1 MPGLPSRYLSIQE
14 AASVL
19 EVWFQ
24 INVGDNLPVRLDDEH
39 EQSTICGQ
47 LREAINSRS
56 SFFGFPVF
64 RSFFFRCFTLVTGLL
79 CTLIPIPMEQVVLS
93 LSQLN

>member
-47 LREAINSRS
+47 LREAMNS
-56 SFFGFPVF
+56 
-64 RSFFFRCFTLVTGLL
+64 RSFFFGVLV
-79 CTLIPIPMEQVVLS
+79 
-93 LSQLN
+93 LN